1 MNSVSIFWHKH
12 GFKFMLILFV
22 SLTSVIVIV
31 KRMSGFKKKKT
42 KSFQYYFKNLEEK
55 YPQAFKHKKLPNVWN
70 GESKGEIQC
79 RSFLER
85 KYKCAFPKVRPSFL
99 RNPVTN
105 GALLELDC
113 FNEKLKLACEY
124 QGEQHFK
131 FVSHFHKSND
141 SFLNQKYRDELK
153 RNLCKENGV
162 YLIEVP
168 FYVSDIDSFLEKE
181 TEIWNQSVNIHV
193 KRQQHLL

>member
-1 MNSVSIFWHKH
+1 MNSVSSFWHKH

-22 SLTSVIVIV
+22 SLTSIIVIV

-42 KSFQYYFKNLEEK
+42 KSFQYNFKNLEEK
-55 YPQAFKHKKLPNVWN
+55 YPQAFKHKKHHVMWN

-85 KYKCAFPKVRPSFL
+85 KYKCEFPKVRPSFL

-168 FYVSDIDSFLEKE
+168 FYVTDIDSYLDKE
-181 TEIWNQSVNIHV
+181 TEIWSRRQNVNIHA
-193 KRQQHLL
+193 KQQQV